1 MTTLKSNPFGRLFGF
16 RKKSG
21 RITSAF
27 LLFLCLFLSEC
38 KRTKPNLEECS
49 DAQIHISKLIANDET
64 MDKQTQA
71 LMLRSVLKPETSEA
85 IIRSCVENKT
95 LLQVQCELSKEKFS
109 ELFECKKFGKP
120 EEPSTDAS
128 LPGEESRTLP

>member
-1 MTTLKSNPFGRLFGF
+1 MTLKNKKVKLSFGF
-16 RKKSG
+16 EKSG

-27 LLFLCLFLSEC
+27 LLCGAFFLSDC
-38 KRTKPNLEECS
+38 SRTKPNLEECS

-64 MDKQTQA
+64 MEKGVQA

-85 IIRSCVENKT
+85 IIKSCVENKS

-109 ELFECKKFGKP
+109 DLQECKKHAPKRAETEG
-120 EEPSTDAS
+120 
-128 LPGEESRTLP
+128 

>member
-1 MTTLKSNPFGRLFGF
+1 MTLKSKNIEYSFDFG
-16 RKKSG
+16 KSG
-21 RITSAF
+21 RLTSAF
-27 LLFLCLFLSEC
+27 LLCLVLFLSNC

-64 MDKQTQA
+64 LDKGVQA

-85 IIRSCVENKT
+85 IIRSCVENKS

-109 ELFECKKFGKP
+109 DLQECKKLAPKR
-120 EEPSTDAS
+120 A
-128 LPGEESRTLP
+128 ESEG